1 MNSLQGFFY
10 TNGESVMAEQD
21 VNLKTDVALIQKDLK
36 QIERFFTKFD
46 AALTAM
52 ADMSQKVAVQG
63 EILKNTAEKLQSLE
77 LKMSEHKADDIAR
90 AQLLGERLEET
101 RKAAYNDHEKLA
113 KESQQN
119 RKERNEEIMTQL
131 AKMNGS
137 LDARLEKVDERIKT
151 LEYWKWYMM
160 GIGAIV
166 LAIAANIKWSG
177 LF

>member
-1 MNSLQGFFY
+1 
-10 TNGESVMAEQD
+10 MAEQD

-77 LKMSEHKADDIAR
+77 LKMAEHKADDIAR
-90 AQLLGERLEET
+90 AELLGERLEET
-101 RKAAYNDHEKLA
+101 RKSAYNDHEKLA
-113 KESQQN
+113 KENQQN

-131 AKMNGS
+131 ARMNGS
-137 LDARLEKVDERIKT
+137 LDARLEKLDDRIKT
-151 LEYWKWYMM
+151 LEHWKWYIM
-160 GIGAIV
+160 GLGAIV
-166 LAIAANIKWSG
+166 TLIAVNIKWTG